1 MTRRSLLNK
10 KGRDRLE
17 RLWVEHDDHVALE
30 VTYLVY
36 QDVIDAYEHPD
47 RKTGKKLMQTVIES
61 LRRGLPEGLE
71 ELAQLGRTLWRKRA
85 QVLAFFDR
93 GRASNGPVEAING
106 RLEHLRGIGLGFRN
120 FGHYVLRCLLHS
132 GQLSARVNAL

>member
-1 MTRRSLLNK
+1 M
-10 KGRDRLE
+10 
-17 RLWVEHDDHVALE
+17 
-30 VTYLVY
+30 TYLVY
-36 QDVIDAYEHPD
+36 QDVIDACEHPD
-47 RKTGKKLMQTVIES
+47 RKTGKQLMQTVINR
-61 LRRGLPEGLE
+61 LRKGLPEGLD

-93 GRASNGPVEAING
+93 GGASNGPVEAIDG

-120 FGHYVLRCLLHS
+120 FEHYVLRCLLHS